1 MARVE
6 PTRGFEPRTY
16 RLQDASSTFTM
27 AATSDFIVYSDCFG
41 GYSGASDVS
50 SCHKWCH
57 AGTDRTDAVIYG

>member
-1 MARVE
+1 
-6 PTRGFEPRTY
+6 
-16 RLQDASSTFTM
+16 M